1 MTGLNHQ
8 LRRRPNIQ
16 AHSTQSLA
24 LPLDCSHRPH
34 QSSFLMRACL
44 SKVPYRPEASLCLK
58 DRLTLIPRPHTLVMS
73 GHRRP
78 GSRNV
83 LESGQGTK
91 RELTET
97 PVPASDRS
105 VPPLQRPLPYDHS
118 PEHRKQSPLLSSHCS
133 PQRAA
138 KMPIPRLKRSID
150 DPSAAGSTNGE
161 NNKHRVTHACE
172 PCRQRKTKCSGERPG
187 CKHCEDFGIS
197 CIYEDGKRDRTR
209 K

>member
-8 LRRRPNIQ
+8 LRRRLNIQ
-16 AHSTQSLA
+16 AHSAQSRA
-24 LPLDCSHRPH
+24 LPLDCSHRPQ
-34 QSSFLMRACL
+34 QSLFLMRACL
-44 SKVPYRPEASLCLK
+44 SKVPYCPEASLCLK

-73 GHRRP
+73 GHRRL
-78 GSRNV
+78 GSRDV

-97 PVPASDRS
+97 PIAASAPS
-105 VPPLQRPLPYDHS
+105 VPPLQRPLPYDQS
-118 PEHRKQSPLLSSHCS
+118 PKGRKQSPLPSSHGS

-138 KMPIPRLKRSID
+138 KMPIPRLKRNID

-172 PCRQRKTKCSGERPG
+172 PCRQRKTKCSGERPV
-187 CKHCEDFGIS
+187 CKHCEDFNIS
-197 CIYEDGKRDRTR
+197 CTYEDGKRDRTR